1 MSTLFM
7 VNVPHNCD
15 ESELCDW
22 VEARG
27 PRVKSVR
34 LIRDVVSGAS
44 PSFAYVQLDEEN
56 LDEDLTPTVD
66 KLNGQTIRG
75 RAIIVKE
82 ARIARSAA

>member
-1 MSTLFM
+1 MGTVFM

-22 VEARG
+22 VESKG

-34 LIRDVVSGAS
+34 LIRDTVSGVS
-44 PSFAYVQLDEEN
+44 PSFAYVQLDE
-56 LDEDLTPTVD
+56 DDIAQSVK
-66 KLNGQTIRG
+66 KLNGQFIRG

-82 ARIARSAA
+82 ARRTGFAA